1 MRNTPEF
8 HEAMARMYRSIDVS
22 PKNEATLKRAKQLLF
37 ARGMDALLEKLEG
50 KPVAEFIGKEF
61 VTSNVK
67 VRFSVAK
74 LQELIDRYAAW

>member
-1 MRNTPEF
+1 
-8 HEAMARMYRSIDVS
+8 MYRAIDVS
-22 PKNEATLKRAKQLLF
+22 PKNEAASTRATQLLF
-37 ARGMDALLEKLEG
+37 TRSMNALFEELEG

-74 LQELIDRYAAW
+74 LQELMDRYAAW

>member
-1 MRNTPEF
+1 MRNAPEF

-22 PKNEATLKRAKQLLF
+22 PRNEAALERAKQLLF
-37 ARGMDALLEKLEG
+37 ARSMDALLEKLEG
-50 KPVAEFIGKEF
+50 KPVVEFIGKEF

-74 LQELIDRYAAW
+74 FQELIDSYAT

>member
-1 MRNTPEF
+1 MRNAPEF

-22 PKNEATLKRAKQLLF
+22 PKNEAALKRAKQLIV
-37 ARGMDALLEKLEG
+37 ARSMDALLEKLEG
-50 KPVAEFIGKEF
+50 KPVIDFIGKEF

-74 LQELIDRYAAW
+74 LQELLDSYAA